1 MLTVKQ
7 KATFKDL
14 KQGKLT
20 AKQKA
25 DFYYRISK
33 IFEAEAKFTIKE
45 MSMLL
50 DEIPDT
56 YLEKKIDFYAMANDS
71 MELLEK
77 LLINLEPA
85 PVFGDGEEKK
95 VIRRFRVEVD
105 NPIPDV
111 ILNGD
116 YKPIAVITATYRPN
130 ESETEFIERL
140 KNFVDHARGS
150 MDLAAKDF
158 RNYTMDEF
166 NKKLKKLKKKQ
177 DLKVSMAPMTGE

>member
-7 KATFKDL
+7 KAVFQDL
-14 KQGKLT
+14 RQGKLT

-25 DFYYRISK
+25 DFYYRISM
-33 IFEAEAKFTIKE
+33 IFKAEAESTIKE

-56 YLEKKIDFYAMANDS
+56 YLEKIDFYAMANDS

-85 PVFGDGEEKK
+85 PVFGDGEEKE

-116 YKPIAVITATYRPN
+116 YKPIAVVTATYRPN

-166 NKKLKKLKKKQ
+166 NKKFKKLKRKQ
-177 DLKVSMAPMTGE
+177 DLTVRMAPMTGR